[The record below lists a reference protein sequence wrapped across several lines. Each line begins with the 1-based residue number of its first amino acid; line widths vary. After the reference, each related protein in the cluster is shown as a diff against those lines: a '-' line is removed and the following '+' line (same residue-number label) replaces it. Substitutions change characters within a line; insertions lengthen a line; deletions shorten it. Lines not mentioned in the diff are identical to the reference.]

1 MSTLLELA
9 GQAALYSCLASSGF
23 VVAVLI
29 AWLILSRLAPGSRP
43 TGSFGKFMILL
54 ESIDSIPEAMI
65 IADATAS
72 HRMTLA
78 FAFSIFS
85 LNMANTMATAL
96 DFLATKPEKLLHRLL
111 LAMIFFAVGSL
122 SFSISS
128 TVFSSF
134 LEHLANDPD
143 FTWIQLVPLLGGVLL
158 GAMLIWLLMFIEE
171 RLHHK
176 ALIDSKASSAVAPAA
191 EDVLGP
197 MRLSLEREE
206 MHLKVARMSEYDSAE
221 YAAKVVEYY
230 ADRVAKIRA
239 LIASLESASSLRD
252 SLALP
257 ITQDAQEV
265 VEDSIYDELGRLE
278 HTYLLAP
285 RAAQGE
291 SLNRR
296 AIRLLSI
303 MLCLVA
309 WAVLLTFSFTPLFS
323 YLERGTAS
331 SYVNSFAEGLSGGA
345 FLSTISSTMIPR
357 IQQDAYR
364 SHWSRFA
371 FRTVGMISFV
381 SGLIFAVLLESLG
394 MSPEIAGNSTLV
406 NVTHVFAIR

>member
-1 MSTLLELA
+1 MATETMLSLA
-9 GQAALYSCLASSGF
+9 GKAALYSCLASSGF
-23 VVAVLI
+23 VIAVLV

-43 TGSFGKFMILL
+43 VGSFGKFMILL

-72 HRMTLA
+72 GRMTLA

-96 DFLATKPEKLLHRLL
+96 DFLATKPEKVLHRLL
-111 LAMIFFAVGSL
+111 LTMIFFSVGSL

-134 LEHLANDPD
+134 LEHLASEQY
-143 FTWIQLVPLLGGVLL
+143 TWLNMIPMMFGVLI
-158 GAMLIWLLMFIEE
+158 GALLIWLLMYVEE

-176 ALIDSKASSAVAPAA
+176 ALAEPVGAQAEQA
-191 EDVLGP
+191 EDVLAP

-206 MHLKVARMSEYDSAE
+206 HHLQTARMSEYESEE
-221 YAAKVVEYY
+221 YRQKVVAYY
-230 ADRVAKIRA
+230 EDRVAKIKA
-239 LIASLESASSLRD
+239 LIASLESVNSLRD
-252 SLALP
+252 ALALP
-257 ITQDAQEV
+257 ITQDAREV
-265 VEDSIYDELGRLE
+265 VEDSIYDQLGKME
-278 HTYLLAP
+278 HTYLLAQ
-285 RAAQGE
+285 RAPQGE

-296 AIRLLSI
+296 ALRLLAI
-303 MLCLVA
+303 MIVLVM
-309 WAVLLTFSFTPLFS
+309 WAVLLTFSFTPLFA
-323 YLERGTAS
+323 YLDQGAFS

-345 FLSTISSTMIPR
+345 FLATISSTMIPR

-371 FRTVGMISFV
+371 FRSIGMIAFIAGV
-381 SGLIFAVLLESLG
+381 VFAVLLESAAVVPKIDG
-394 MSPEIAGNSTLV
+394 CNATLPA
-406 NVTHVFAIR
+406 H

>member
-1 MSTLLELA
+1 MFSSPPESMLALA
-9 GQAALYSCLASSGF
+9 GKAALYSCLASSGF
-23 VVAVLI
+23 VIAVLV
-29 AWLILSRLAPGSRP
+29 AWFILSRLAPGSRP
-43 TGSFGKFMILL
+43 IGNFGKFMILL

-72 HRMTLA
+72 GRMTLA

-85 LNMANTMATAL
+85 LNCANTMATAL
-96 DFLATKPEKLLHRLL
+96 DFLATKPEKVLHRLL
-111 LAMIFFAVGSL
+111 LAMIFFSVGSL

-134 LEHLANDPD
+134 LENLKEGIY
-143 FTWIQLVPLLGGVLL
+143 TWLNLIPMLFGVLI
-158 GAMLIWLLMFIEE
+158 GALLIWLLMLVEE
-171 RLHHK
+171 RLHAK
-176 ALIDSKASSAVAPAA
+176 SLAQAGGEEVVMT

-206 MHLKVARMSEYDSAE
+206 HHLQTALQSEYESEE
-221 YAAKVVEYY
+221 YRKKVVAYY
-230 ADRVAKIRA
+230 EDRVSKIKA
-239 LIASLESASSLRD
+239 LIASLESVNSLRE
-252 SLALP
+252 SLSLP
-257 ITQDAQEV
+257 ITQDAREV
-265 VEDSIYDELGRLE
+265 VEDSIYDQLGTME
-278 HTYLLAP
+278 QTYLLAP

-296 AIRLLSI
+296 AMRLLAI
-303 MLCLVA
+303 MIGLVM

-323 YLERGTAS
+323 YLEQGAFS

-345 FLSTISSTMIPR
+345 FLATISSTMIPR

-371 FRTVGMISFV
+371 FRSVGMIAFI
-381 SGLIFAVLLESLG
+381 SGLVFAVLLESVAIVPG
-394 MSPEIAGNSTLV
+394 SGTTNSTLY
-406 NVTHVFAIR
+406 

>member
-1 MSTLLELA
+1 MAAETMLALA
-9 GQAALYSCLASSGF
+9 GRAALYSCLASSGF
-23 VVAVLI
+23 VIAVLV

-43 TGSFGKFMILL
+43 VGSFGKFMILL

-72 HRMTLA
+72 GRMTLA

-96 DFLATKPEKLLHRLL
+96 DFLATKPEKILHRLL
-111 LAMIFFAVGSL
+111 LTMIFFSVGSL

-134 LEHLANDPD
+134 LEHLAEGTY
-143 FTWIQLVPLLGGVLL
+143 TWINMIPMMFGVVI
-158 GAMLIWLLMFIEE
+158 GALLIWLLMFVEE
-171 RLHHK
+171 RLHRK
-176 ALIDSKASSAVAPAA
+176 ALATEPVGAQAEQA
-191 EDVLGP
+191 EDVLAP

-206 MHLKVARMSEYDSAE
+206 HHLQTARQSEYESED
-221 YAAKVVEYY
+221 YRKKVVEYY
-230 ADRVAKIRA
+230 EDRVAKIKA
-239 LIASLESASSLRD
+239 LIASLESVNSLRD

-257 ITQDAQEV
+257 ITQDAREV
-265 VEDSIYDELGRLE
+265 VEDSIYDQLGKME
-278 HTYLLAP
+278 HTYLLAQ
-285 RAAQGE
+285 RAPQGE

-296 AIRLLSI
+296 ALRLLAI
-303 MLCLVA
+303 MTVLVL
-309 WAVLLTFSFTPLFS
+309 WAVLLTFSFTPLFA
-323 YLERGTAS
+323 YLDQGAFS

-345 FLSTISSTMIPR
+345 FLATISSTMIPR

-371 FRTVGMISFV
+371 FRSIGMIAFI
-381 SGLIFAVLLESLG
+381 SGVVFAVLLESAAVVPHG
-394 MSPEIAGNSTLV
+394 VAGNSTG
-406 NVTHVFAIR
+406 H

>member
-1 MSTLLELA
+1 MAAETMLALA
-9 GQAALYSCLASSGF
+9 GRAALYSCLASSGF
-23 VVAVLI
+23 VIAVLV

-43 TGSFGKFMILL
+43 VGSFGKFMILL

-72 HRMTLA
+72 GRMTLA

-96 DFLATKPEKLLHRLL
+96 DFLATKPEKILHRLL
-111 LAMIFFAVGSL
+111 LTMIFFSVGSL

-134 LEHLANDPD
+134 LEHLAEGTY
-143 FTWIQLVPLLGGVLL
+143 TWLNMIPMMFGVII
-158 GAMLIWLLMFIEE
+158 GALLIWLLMFVEE
-171 RLHHK
+171 RLHRK
-176 ALIDSKASSAVAPAA
+176 AMATEPVGAQAEQA
-191 EDVLGP
+191 EDVLAP

-206 MHLKVARMSEYDSAE
+206 HHLQTARMSEYESED
-221 YAAKVVEYY
+221 YRKKVVEYY
-230 ADRVAKIRA
+230 EDRVAKIKA
-239 LIASLESASSLRD
+239 LIASLESVNSLRD

-257 ITQDAQEV
+257 ITQDAREV
-265 VEDSIYDELGRLE
+265 VEDSIYDQLGKME
-278 HTYLLAP
+278 HTYLLAQ
-285 RAAQGE
+285 RAPQGE

-296 AIRLLSI
+296 ALRLLAI
-303 MLCLVA
+303 MVVLVL
-309 WAVLLTFSFTPLFS
+309 WAVLLTFSFTPLFA
-323 YLERGTAS
+323 YLDQGAFS

-345 FLSTISSTMIPR
+345 FLATISSTMIPR

-371 FRTVGMISFV
+371 FRSIGMISFI
-381 SGLIFAVLLESLG
+381 SGVVFAVLLESAAVV
-394 MSPEIAGNSTLV
+394 PHVVAGNSTA
-406 NVTHVFAIR
+406 H